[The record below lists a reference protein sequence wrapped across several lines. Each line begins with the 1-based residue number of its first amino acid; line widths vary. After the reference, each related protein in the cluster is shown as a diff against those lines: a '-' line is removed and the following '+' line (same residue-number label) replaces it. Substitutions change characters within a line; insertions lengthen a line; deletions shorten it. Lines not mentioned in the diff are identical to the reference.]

1 MLSSKLTATLAPHL
15 GRRCFSYAG
24 GRVPPTTQNVIG
36 GEWQE
41 SKTDRW
47 IDVHNPATNE
57 VVTRSV
63 HLARLIV
70 HGKMFLVSIIS
81 KNI

>member
-1 MLSSKLTATLAPHL
+1 MTTALAPHI

-63 HLARLIV
+63 YLNKLIV
-70 HGKMFLVSIIS
+70 HDKMFPVTIIL
-81 KNI
+81 KKL